1 MALTRDMLA
10 AFVQVAET
18 LSVSAASVALGVGK
32 GLVSKRI
39 AQLEAVVGATLFAR
53 STRRVALTPAGEAY
67 LDGARRALHE
77 LAAAQERLRD
87 LRAQLSGEIRL
98 TAPVSWGQRVLAK
111 RLPDFLRLHPGIQL
125 DLQLS
130 DRLLDVAHER
140 VDIALRWSTAAA
152 PQGLASL
159 PVAEVTWLMAATPGY
174 LGAAGWPQQ
183 PADLAAHPG
192 LCYWR
197 DSADDQWLL
206 APADGSAPCGVRVG
220 SRYHVNNP
228 EAVADAALAGLGI
241 ALLPGYLCAEAL
253 AEGRL
258 VRVLPDWVPQ
268 TKFGHRIMAMAAPER
283 LALARNQ
290 ALLQFLQHALVS
302 PG

>member
-1 MALTRDMLA
+1 MLA
-10 AFVQVAET
+10 AFVKVADT
-18 LSVSAASVALGVGK
+18 HSVSAAALALGVGK

-39 AQLEAVVGATLFAR
+39 AQLEAVVGAMLFAR
-53 STRRVALTPAGEAY
+53 STRRVALTPAGDAY
-67 LDGARRALHE
+67 LEGARRALQE
-77 LAAAQERLRD
+77 LATAQERLRD
-87 LRAQLSGEIRL
+87 LRLQLSGEIRL

-111 RLPDFLRLHPGIQL
+111 SLPDFLRLHTGIHI

-140 VDIALRWSTAAA
+140 VDIALRWSSAAA
-152 PQGLASL
+152 RQGLVAA
-159 PVAEVTWLMAATPGY
+159 PVAEVSWLMAASPVY
-174 LGAAGWPQQ
+174 LAAAGCPQL
-183 PADLAAHPG
+183 PAELADHPG

-197 DSADDQWLL
+197 ESGDDRWLL
-206 APADGSAPCGVRVG
+206 APAAGGANCTVQVG

-241 ALLPGYLCAEAL
+241 ALLPGYLCTDAL
-253 AEGRL
+253 LEGRL

-268 TKFGHRIMAMAAPER
+268 TKFGRRIMAVAAPER

-290 ALLQFLQHALVS
+290 VLLQFLQHALA
-302 PG
+302 